1 MRRLC
6 MAAILLWIAGAGLL
20 AWLFVR
26 GVTVSTSDGRTEV
39 LLAPAERDQIL
50 AEMRQLLQ
58 AVDGILDG
66 MTEPDRAEGSRRVAA
81 AARGAGTDMAADVN
95 PVLMAKLPL
104 PFKQMGLS
112 VHRDFDGLA
121 ERVAKGLPSDDILR
135 DLSSI
140 TKRCTTCHGL
150 YRLSVSR

>member
-6 MAAILLWIAGAGLL
+6 MAAILLWIAGAGLF

-26 GVTVSTSDGRTEV
+26 GVTAATSDGRTEV

-66 MTEPDRAEGSRRVAA
+66 ITEPERAARSRKIAA
-81 AARGAGTDMAADVN
+81 AARAAGTDMAADVN

-104 PFKQMGLS
+104 PFKQMGMS
-112 VHRDFDGLA
+112 VHKDFDGLA
-121 ERVAKGLPSDDILR
+121 ERAEKGPPSDEMLR

-140 TKRCTTCHGL
+140 TKRCTTCHEL
-150 YRLSVSR
+150 YRLSASR

>member
-1 MRRLC
+1 
-6 MAAILLWIAGAGLL
+6 MAAILLWIAGAGLF

-26 GVTVSTSDGRTEV
+26 GVTASTSDGRTEV
-39 LLAPAERDQIL
+39 LLAPGERDQIL

-58 AVDGILDG
+58 AVDGMLDG
-66 MTEPDRAEGSRRVAA
+66 VTEPDSAEGSRKVAA
-81 AARGAGTDMAADVN
+81 TARAAGTDMAADVN

-104 PFKQMGLS
+104 PFKQMGMS
-112 VHRDFDGLA
+112 VHKDFDGLA
-121 ERVAKGLPSDDILR
+121 ERATQGASRDEILS

-150 YRLSVSR
+150 YRLAASR